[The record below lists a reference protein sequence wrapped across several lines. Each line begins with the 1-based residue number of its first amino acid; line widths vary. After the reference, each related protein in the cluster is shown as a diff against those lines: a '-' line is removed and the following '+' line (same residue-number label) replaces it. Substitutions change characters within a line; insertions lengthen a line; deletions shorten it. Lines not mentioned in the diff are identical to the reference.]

1 MVGGS
6 SEHDRLGCVMQAG
19 FVPLLGSMLKG
30 EIDGAVEFEGRIE
43 ETEIDL
49 R

>member
-1 MVGGS
+1 MRNAGRVCS
-6 SEHDRLGCVMQAG
+6 SSWVDA
-19 FVPLLGSMLKG
+19 KG